1 MRRLA
6 LALALLTLAT
16 GGSRPAAASTTLDAL
31 ESRVKS
37 DPESLQTA
45 AEYRQQVITDRAY
58 DRAIALFEHLTKR
71 PGAGAHS
78 YLNLAFAYV
87 DKVPVSGSVR
97 QAFLGRDAIR
107 ALTRSIELVP
117 SELAFFVRGLVN
129 LYYDRAM
136 FHRTDKGVADLEQAW
151 RLAVTA
157 HPGAPYLA
165 RILQTLGD
173 GYFRLDQ
180 RDKARQTWRDGLALA
195 PDNEP
200 LRTRVEASEDQARAI
215 VAHALDADVRVDTSL
230 RELNLS
236 RP

>member
-1 MRRLA
+1 
-6 LALALLTLAT
+6 
-16 GGSRPAAASTTLDAL
+16 
-31 ESRVKS
+31 
-37 DPESLQTA
+37 
-45 AEYRQQVITDRAY
+45 
-58 DRAIALFEHLTKR
+58 
-71 PGAGAHS
+71 
-78 YLNLAFAYV
+78 V
-87 DKVPVSGSVR
+87 DKVPVSSSVR

-107 ALTRSIELVP
+107 ALTRSIELAP

-151 RLAVTA
+151 HLAVTT

-180 RDKARQTWRDGLALA
+180 RDKARQTWRDGLAMA

-200 LRTRVEASEDQARAI
+200 LRRRVTASDDQARAI